1 MVQAVWNGEV
11 IAESDSTV
19 VVEGNNYFPRESVRD
34 DVLRESSTTS
44 RCPWKGK
51 ASYFT
56 LVAGGQTN
64 QDAAWS
70 YPDPSDAAKEIAGH
84 VAFWKGVEV
93 RD

>member
-19 VVEGNNYFPRESVRD
+19 VVEGNNYFPREAVRD

-51 ASYFT
+51 ASYFSV
-56 LVAGGQTN
+56 VAGDQTN
-64 QDAAWS
+64 EDAAWH